1 MLAQTGRLGPWLF
14 FTDGAVLCPPL
25 FSALTWDPSGRELL
39 GSYMPSGNDNMSIH
53 PRTGEARRVSTQVSN
68 WEGPDP
74 SRIFFGDP
82 VLPLSQ
88 QRPSGISFLLEEGGA
103 HVTSGLGVIESR
115 VGKQR
120 RAVGDRPYFCCC
132 SWLHLEACGILVP
145 QSRIEPRHLAMRA
158 QSPDHWTTR
167 EFPTDHTL
175 KKTDF
180 SPSKP
185 FCYAILSRSVVSDSL
200 QPHGL
205 YPTRLLCPWD
215 SPGKN
220 TGVGCH
226 ALLQGIFP
234 TQGSNPG
241 LPHCRQILY
250 HLSHQGNLSVQFSL
264 VAQSCPTL
272 CNPMNRSTPGPPP
285 RPSPTPGVHSN
296 SCPSSW

>member
-1 MLAQTGRLGPWLF
+1 M
-14 FTDGAVLCPPL
+14 
-25 FSALTWDPSGRELL
+25 
-39 GSYMPSGNDNMSIH
+39 
-53 PRTGEARRVSTQVSN
+53 
-68 WEGPDP
+68 
-74 SRIFFGDP
+74 
-82 VLPLSQ
+82 
-88 QRPSGISFLLEEGGA
+88 
-103 HVTSGLGVIESR
+103 
-115 VGKQR
+115 
-120 RAVGDRPYFCCC
+120 GDRPYFCCC
-132 SWLHLEACGILVP
+132 SWLHYEACGILVP
-145 QSRIEPRHLAMRA
+145 QSGIEPRHLAMRA
-158 QSPDHWTTR
+158 QSPDHWATR
-167 EFPTDHTL
+167 EFPTDHTS

-185 FCYAILSRSVVSDSL
+185 FCYAMLSRSIVSDSL

-205 YPTRLLCPWD
+205 YPTRLLCPWEF
-215 SPGKN
+215 SRQN

-272 CNPMNRSTPGPPP
+272 CNPMNCSTPGPSPH
-285 RPSPTPGVHSN
+285 PSPTPGVHSN